1 MARQTAVDRTILEAA
16 LVGLE
21 HQKSEI
27 DAKVA
32 EIRRRLRGLAAPKA
46 TEASSPKAAKP
57 KAKRVLSPLARKRIA
72 EATKK
77 RWAEYRA
84 KKAAAAAKKGA

>member
-1 MARQTAVDRTILEAA
+1 MARQTAVDRTVLEAA

-21 HQKSEI
+21 HQKAQI
-27 DAKVA
+27 DEKAA
-32 EIRRRLRGLAAPKA
+32 EIRRRLRGMVTTDRETPAAPA
-46 TEASSPKAAKP
+46 PAR
-57 KAKRVLSPLARKRIA
+57 KRILSPAARKRIA

-84 KKAAAAAKKGA
+84 KKAAGAGGRKAGK